1 MELNTAKDNIL
12 HSGRL
17 GSFSEEAS
25 RYTSSIDIDGRLLPA
40 VIKINTAHIVMLA
53 EQGVLD
59 LEIAKE
65 ILTALSQVPTNLE
78 MRDDLE
84 DVHMNVE
91 NFTISKIGVEAGGMM
106 NLGKSR
112 NDQVA
117 TALRMVSRDQL
128 ITIGNAIVSLEKSLL
143 DQAAKH
149 FKDVSPGYTHLQR
162 GQPITLGHYLLA
174 HFGSLD
180 RNFSRLVDC
189 YLRTDLSPMG
199 AGALASSSININRE
213 RTAELLGFP
222 SVLEN
227 SLDAVSSRDFATEM
241 IYLCAQVMTDLS
253 RLAEELILWTTQ
265 EFSFAEISDE
275 FSSTSSMMPQKKNAI
290 VPEIFRA
297 RTSQIIADIVGAM
310 GIVKA
315 LPLSY
320 NLDLQELTRNLWSA
334 TDKATSSIAILALL
348 VRHIKFNDRKIG
360 EVVVSDEFLF
370 ATELADHLVEKFR
383 VPFREAHSRVG
394 KLVKYSVQ
402 KGLTRTQFTGIDLN
416 KVNEILDVTLSSQ
429 ELASIVDPIVVLSKR
444 KATGSPNP
452 KMVLKACKTGEKSV
466 AKHEA
471 TLNSFRAAIESS
483 DELLKAAAEKIQ
495 GRNRDADVLKRKLQ
509 SRMEVKK

>member
-1 MELNTAKDNIL
+1 
-12 HSGRL
+12 
-17 GSFSEEAS
+17 
-25 RYTSSIDIDGRLLPA
+25 
-40 VIKINTAHIVMLA
+40 
-53 EQGVLD
+53 
-59 LEIAKE
+59 
-65 ILTALSQVPTNLE
+65 
-78 MRDDLE
+78 
-84 DVHMNVE
+84 
-91 NFTISKIGVEAGGMM
+91 
-106 NLGKSR
+106 
-112 NDQVA
+112 
-117 TALRMVSRDQL
+117 
-128 ITIGNAIVSLEKSLL
+128 
-143 DQAAKH
+143 
-149 FKDVSPGYTHLQR
+149 
-162 GQPITLGHYLLA
+162 
-174 HFGSLD
+174 
-180 RNFSRLVDC
+180 
-189 YLRTDLSPMG
+189 
-199 AGALASSSININRE
+199 
-213 RTAELLGFP
+213 
-222 SVLEN
+222 
-227 SLDAVSSRDFATEM
+227 
-241 IYLCAQVMTDLS
+241 
-253 RLAEELILWTTQ
+253 
-265 EFSFAEISDE
+265 
-275 FSSTSSMMPQKKNAI
+275 MPQKKNAI

-360 EVVVSDEFLF
+360 EAVASDEFLF
-370 ATELADHLVEKFR
+370 ATELADHLVEKFG

-471 TLNSFRAAIESS
+471 TLDSFWAAIENS